1 MSYLQELNEA
11 IERSKKLGIADKK
24 FTPTTERYISD
35 EKLESLIGTLSH
47 KYGGLK
53 PSHLIG
59 KCLQVHFD
67 ILNDIKDIFGTEAL
81 FTLGYIYSG
90 EQYFFQFD
98 ENDVSKWLDD
108 KNYKNNVK
116 IHAWI
121 TLPSLEILDLTFPLT
136 YAKVAGLKESPIAIT
151 KHADE
156 FTGGMKYHPVI
167 VGEEALFKLGVVEAL
182 TIYV

>member
-1 MSYLQELNEA
+1 MSYFQELNEA
-11 IERSKKLGIADKK
+11 IERSKRLGIADKT
-24 FTPTTERYISD
+24 FTPTTKRYYSD
-35 EKLESLIGTLSH
+35 ERFENLIGTLNH

-67 ILNDIKDIFGTEAL
+67 ILDDVKNIFGADAL

-90 EQYFFQFD
+90 KQYYFQFD
-98 ENDVSKWLDD
+98 ENDVATWLKGKID
-108 KNYKNNVK
+108 KNNVK

-121 TLPSLEILDLTFPLT
+121 TLPSLEVLDLTFPLT
-136 YAKVAGLKESPIAIT
+136 YAKVVGLKESPIAIT

-156 FTGGMKYHPVI
+156 FTGGMKYHPII
-167 VGEEALFKLGVVEAL
+167 VGEEALFKLGLVKAFTVC
-182 TIYV
+182 V

>member
-11 IERSKKLGIADKK
+11 IERSKRLGIADKT
-24 FTPTTERYISD
+24 FTPTTNRYYSD
-35 EKLESLIGTLSH
+35 DRLENLIGTLSH
-47 KYGGLK
+47 KYGGLR

-67 ILNDIKDIFGTEAL
+67 ILNDVKDVFGAEPL

-98 ENDVSKWLDD
+98 ENDVTTWLNENID
-108 KNYKNNVK
+108 KNNVK

-121 TLPSLEILDLTFPLT
+121 TLPSLEIIDLTFPLT
-136 YAKVAGLKESPIAIT
+136 YAKVAGLEESPIAIT

-182 TIYV
+182 TICV

>member
-11 IERSKKLGIADKK
+11 IERSKRLGIADKS
-24 FTPTTERYISD
+24 FTPATNRYYSD
-35 EKLESLIGTLSH
+35 KKIESLIGTLSE

-67 ILNDIKDIFGTEAL
+67 ILKDVTDIFGAEAL
-81 FTLGYIYSG
+81 FTLGYIFDG
-90 EQYFFQFD
+90 EQYFFQFN
-98 ENDVSKWLDD
+98 ESDVTTWLHEKID
-108 KNYKNNVK
+108 KNNVK

-121 TLPSLEILDLTFPLT
+121 TLPSLEIIDLTFPLT
-136 YAKVAGLKESPIAIT
+136 YAKIAGLEESPIAIT

-156 FTGGMKYHPVI
+156 FTGGVKYHPVL
-167 VGEEALFKLGVVEAL
+167 VGEEALFKLGVVEAF
-182 TIYV
+182 TICV